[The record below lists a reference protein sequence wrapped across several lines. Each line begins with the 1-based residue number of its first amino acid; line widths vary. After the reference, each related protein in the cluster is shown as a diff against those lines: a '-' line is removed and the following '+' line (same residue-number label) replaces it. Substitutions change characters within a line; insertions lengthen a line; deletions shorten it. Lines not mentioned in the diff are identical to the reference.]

1 MPSHRHSYVFEVD
14 TDTPV
19 RLWTGHG
26 GLTIGATDYLGS
38 GDLIGLPDIKGLIN
52 GISERLDVAISGVS
66 NDALRLL
73 DDERHTIP
81 LSPARIG
88 RVKFDDEWQ
97 VDGPI
102 EWLWTGTADTVS
114 ISSRPTGNGRQ
125 RIVSFGFASGNTKRS
140 NPQIAFFTD
149 ADQRKR
155 SNNDAFF
162 SHIGQ
167 INAGV
172 TRKFGPR

>member
-1 MPSHRHSYVFEVD
+1 MPAHRLSYLFEVD

-26 GLTIGATDYLGS
+26 QLIAEGTEYDGTGQ
-38 GDLIGLPDIKGLIN
+38 LIGLPDIKALIN
-52 GISERLDVAISGVS
+52 GVAERLDVTISGVS
-66 NDALRLL
+66 PDALRLL

-81 LSPARIG
+81 QSPARIG
-88 RVKFDDEWQ
+88 RVSFDDEWQ
-97 VDGPI
+97 VSGV
-102 EWLWTGTADTVS
+102 EWLWQGVADSVNIGSQPSENGRIRTVS
-114 ISSRPTGNGRQ
+114 I
-125 RIVSFGFASGNTKRS
+125 GFASGNTRRS
-140 NPQIAFFTD
+140 NPQIALFTD

-155 SNNDAFF
+155 SSDDAFF

-167 INAGV
+167 ISAGI

>member
-1 MPSHRHSYVFEVD
+1 MPAYRHSYVFEVD

-26 GLTIGATDYLGS
+26 YLTIDATTYMGS
-38 GDLIGLPDIKGLIN
+38 GDLISLPDIKGLIN
-52 GISERLDVAISGVS
+52 GIAERLDVAISGVS

-88 RVKFDDEWQ
+88 RVVFDEAWQ

-102 EWLWTGTADTVS
+102 EWLWSGEADTIS
-114 ISSRPTGNGRQ
+114 ISSRQTDNGRQ
-125 RIVSFGFASGNTKRS
+125 RIVTFGFASGNTKRS

-155 SNNDAFF
+155 SSDDAFF
-162 SHIGQ
+162 SHVGQ

-172 TRKFGPR
+172 TRKFGPK